1 MQDAGS
7 QGIGF
12 LLGSLGVS
20 VAMTSEAC
28 YKGLPRTQNGDVI
41 TFRGLLPVLL
51 CLYFVL
57 LDFGSG
63 TDIAT
68 HLVVVLVHVLLL
80 VGAMLFK
87 KAQGSVVSNQICMKF
102 GRIVMYQLMKDSD
115 F

>member
-1 MQDAGS
+1 MET
-7 QGIGF
+7 
-12 LLGSLGVS
+12 SLH
-20 VAMTSEAC
+20 SEAC
-28 YKGLPRTQNGDVI
+28 YQFCFVC
-41 TFRGLLPVLL
+41 TFG
-51 CLYFVL
+51 L

-87 KAQGSVVSNQICMKF
+87 KAQGSVVSSQICMKF